1 MFLLKGKYDNGKE
14 YFNIVLDEHFLENG
28 IVQNSSCPNTPK
40 QNGIA
45 ERRKIF
51 VLEVIRV
58 LLFSNEVPK
67 YL

>member
-28 IVQNSSCPNTPK
+28 IVQNSYCPNTPK

-58 LLFSNEVPK
+58 LLFSN
-67 YL
+67 